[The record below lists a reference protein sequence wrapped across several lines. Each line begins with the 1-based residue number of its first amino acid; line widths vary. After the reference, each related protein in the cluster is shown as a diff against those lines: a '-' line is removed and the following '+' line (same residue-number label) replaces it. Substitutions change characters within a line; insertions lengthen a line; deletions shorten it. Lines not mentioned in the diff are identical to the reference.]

1 MRPFEER
8 TGDWICKNCRNLNF
22 SFRFECNRCKLPKKE
37 VMETPKSRVYK
48 IINENKNSKKK
59 SNLINCT
66 NNSFFNCYKTTYQCK
81 NSFKYK
87 NCFNSENN
95 NKDFSNDN
103 KSK

>member
-1 MRPFEER
+1 M
-8 TGDWICKNCRNLNF
+8 
-22 SFRFECNRCKLPKKE
+22 
-37 VMETPKSRVYK
+37 K
-48 IINENKNSKKK
+48 IKIQKKK